1 MAQQDMSQEG
11 GISPEEIVKN
21 TTDTIMSLAQAAGQQ
36 RPDVAQKLQKI
47 GQEFEQVMSEFVGG
61 GAGGQAPRGGGPQP
75 VAERGQ
81 GTPMGPQ
88 GAM

>member
-1 MAQQDMSQEG
+1 MEEEVSG
-11 GISPEEIVKN
+11 EEIVKN
-21 TTDTIMSLAQAAGQQ
+21 VADSIMALSQAAGKS

-47 GQEFEQVMSEFVGG
+47 GQEFMQLMSEFVGG
-61 GAGGQAPRGGGPQP
+61 GQGGGSQRGVQP

-88 GAM
+88 GAI